1 LGETADHDRGD
12 AEVGDSCE
20 KDEAARGEAAY
31 QTMIEPRRRRFGR
44 LNGDDS
50 ITVRWRQD

>member
-20 KDEAARGEAAY
+20 KDEAARREAAH
-31 QTMIEPRRRRFGR
+31 QRNIDHDE
-44 LNGDDS
+44 DDS
-50 ITVRWRQD
+50 IWITGAGGAALAG